1 MKFKKELDDWKRR
14 NDKKEII
21 EKLDNENNYAPIHYA
36 VLSNNKVVVEHLL
49 GLELKCGN
57 N

>member
-1 MKFKKELDDWKRR
+1 MEEFDGLEPET
-14 NDKKEII
+14 DKKKII

-36 VLSNNKVVVEHLL
+36 VLSNNKDVFEYLL
-49 GLELKCGN
+49 KPKFKCGN